1 LFRPPRLL
9 LYTFFATA
17 SEFFRRSIIV
27 ITIII
32 CLHQP
37 VKLAKNYSSI
47 STAAVDSFVKNVRIC
62 LNIIQSLKA
71 YCNTHTRAR
80 TCIGAYRTHIY
91 IHIYAH
97 ASTLAGCLL
106 GRTLYLYLLVRNTLY
121 IFSNAYF
128 LLRQLCITRS
138 ARCRASEKRVCFK
151 R

>member
-17 SEFFRRSIIV
+17 SEFSRRSIIV

-71 YCNTHTRAR
+71 YCNAHTHTHTHARAHAR
-80 TCIGAYRTHIY
+80 MYRCVYRSHIY
-91 IHIYAH
+91 TYTSTHVHTRRMFAREYALLILTCAQYFIYF
-97 ASTLAGCLL
+97 LECLL
-106 GRTLYLYLLVRNTLY
+106 
-121 IFSNAYF
+121 FA
-128 LLRQLCITRS
+128 
-138 ARCRASEKRVCFK
+138 
-151 R
+151 